1 MQAMPLMAK
10 RTQFKFL
17 YISHALSTWNARSYE
32 FAAIL
37 FTASAFPDTLLASS
51 IRGLVV
57 TFMAL
62 SFSSWIG
69 SQIDTSS
76 SRLKCLL
83 LTTSI
88 NRVAIISACLGWIY
102 LVDYPRSPDHTT
114 SDEEVPVRQRGLET
128 INESYRLVL
137 FGFVII
143 LGSIE
148 KLSSIGNMLS
158 MEREWV
164 PAMAGLQ
171 EGSSSLTSL
180 NATMRR
186 IDLICKLAAPVF
198 VALIV
203 AAFGSNRCC
212 VLTIA
217 GMNCISWGIEALTAY
232 QVWRTTPRLQ
242 ERRDVLSSISSVT
255 ADTRI
260 NNSLERFNNVAAKAF
275 EDQIQRLK
283 QYFASDVWIPSVA
296 LAMLHISVLSYSATL
311 ITYLLNSGFSVT
323 LITTARASSSVVE
336 ISSTFVAPVG
346 VSYLAKSSKRHDQA
360 EEDFEGL
367 LEEVD
372 DEGRM
377 HSAGLERLGLWGIWS
392 QLLNLVRPPSRSSLF
407 SWLTSCSSQCSL
419 QSIKSISPN
428 NPLTLP
434 TYSPAFFPN
443 DFPVSLPP
451 CQCQSSLYSHSCPFP
466 AWVCGYST
474 SPPRN

>member
-1 MQAMPLMAK
+1 
-10 RTQFKFL
+10 
-17 YISHALSTWNARSYE
+17 
-32 FAAIL
+32 
-37 FTASAFPDTLLASS
+37 
-51 IRGLVV
+51 
-57 TFMAL
+57 
-62 SFSSWIG
+62 
-69 SQIDTSS
+69 
-76 SRLKCLL
+76 
-83 LTTSI
+83 
-88 NRVAIISACLGWIY
+88 
-102 LVDYPRSPDHTT
+102 
-114 SDEEVPVRQRGLET
+114 
-128 INESYRLVL
+128 
-137 FGFVII
+137 
-143 LGSIE
+143 
-148 KLSSIGNMLS
+148 
-158 MEREWV
+158 
-164 PAMAGLQ
+164 MAGLQ

-392 QLLNLVRPPSRSSLF
+392 QLLNLLPVFIAIDQIHLSQQSTNPANVLSRFLSQRFPRFFASLSMPILTLFTFLSFSRLGLWLFDLTTTELTQTLVSPGSRSSFAGTEMSFVNVFELGQWVLAAVF
-407 SWLTSCSSQCSL
+407 SNPEDFIWLAGG
-419 QSIKSISPN
+419 SICAVGIAAGMYALWVRRRRGHLMHWEKVG
-428 NPLTLP
+428 
-434 TYSPAFFPN
+434 AGCG
-443 DFPVSLPP
+443 
-451 CQCQSSLYSHSCPFP
+451 CQK
-466 AWVCGYST
+466 
-474 SPPRN
+474 